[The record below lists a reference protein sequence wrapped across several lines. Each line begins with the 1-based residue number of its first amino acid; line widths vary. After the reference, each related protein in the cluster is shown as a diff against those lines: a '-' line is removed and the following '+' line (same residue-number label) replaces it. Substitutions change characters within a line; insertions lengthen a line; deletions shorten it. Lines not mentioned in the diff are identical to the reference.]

1 MSRLGRSVW
10 LVAVCLVGLA
20 ALSAPAAEV
29 PLAPEKV
36 SRALA
41 EEVSGEIAYR
51 YTDALSKFDRVQAS
65 PGWHDAAAWIKA
77 ELERLGYKDATIE
90 GWPSDGTRRYSTYR
104 SVIGWRAQSAELWLV
119 EPYRERLCF
128 FDEMPITLV
137 KHSRSGQAETELV
150 DVGTGVGE
158 AAYRGKDIKG
168 KIVLATGSPAEVMRE
183 AVQMRGAAGILLY
196 YGPDTRP
203 GYPDMIRYTAFW
215 PRWEDRDK
223 VGFGF
228 NVSKNQGATLRR
240 LLEEGRRV
248 VLRADVKTEFFPT
261 ELETLTVTL
270 PGAERPEEE
279 VILVAH
285 LCHPTPSANDNA
297 SGSGGLLEMARAL
310 KKLVDAGA
318 VPAPRR
324 TIRFLW
330 VPEFNGLMPYVLAHL
345 ERTRKALAAVNC
357 DMIGEDL
364 HLTGGMLNIFRT
376 PDSRPSFLNDVVGN
390 FAALAERL
398 DLRSLNGSSHP
409 FAWDLQPYSG
419 GSDHVVFNDGALAVP
434 SVMLNRGDTFH
445 HTSLDSMDKVDPTEL
460 RRSCFIALGSVYYLA
475 AAGDDEALATARI
488 VARNGLGRL
497 AGDYYDASAPLRE
510 AATADAL
517 HAAYRQVLNVA
528 AHAVKRETQAV
539 LSTQALAPSAAIH
552 REIAGLKVHL
562 ETLGLEF
569 PKEARDAYLRL
580 CAAQGAMPKRLETD
594 EDERRQSLVIPV
606 RTADFVGP
614 LQMDYLSE
622 KLGPEG
628 LKDLKLR
635 GNAAYEA
642 VNFVDGR
649 RSVYEIARA
658 VSAEFNPVDVNDM
671 AGFFALLE
679 KGGLVTLKPAVPA
692 RKR

>member
-1 MSRLGRSVW
+1 MPRLKEHVW
-10 LVAVCLVGLA
+10 FAALGLLALA
-20 ALSAPAAEV
+20 ALSAAAAEV
-29 PLAPEKV
+29 PLASEKLT
-36 SRALA
+36 RALA
-41 EEVSGEIAYR
+41 DEISGEIAYR
-51 YTDALSKFDRVQAS
+51 YTDAISKFDRVQAS
-65 PGWHDAAAWIKA
+65 PGWHDSAVWIKA

-119 EPYRERLCF
+119 EPTRERLCF
-128 FDEMPITLV
+128 FAEMPITLV
-137 KHSRSGQAETELV
+137 KHSGSGQAEAELV
-150 DVGTGVGE
+150 DVGSGVGE
-158 AAYRGKDIKG
+158 AAYRGRDVRG

-183 AVQMRGAAGILLY
+183 AVQVRGAVGILLY
-196 YGPDTRP
+196 YAPDTRP
-203 GYPDMIRYTAFW
+203 GYPDLVRYTAFW

-228 NVSKNQGATLRR
+228 NVSKNQGARLKR

-248 VLRADVKTEFFPT
+248 VLRAEVKTEFFPSQ
-261 ELETLTVTL
+261 LEILTATLA
-270 PGAERPEEE
+270 GSARPDEE

-310 KKLVDAGA
+310 KRLVDAGA
-318 VPAPRR
+318 VPAPKR

-345 ERTRKALAAVNC
+345 ERTRHALAAVNC

-376 PDSRPSFLNDVVGN
+376 PDSRPSFLNDVMGN

-409 FAWDLQPYSG
+409 FAWSLQPYSG

-434 SVMLNRGDTFH
+434 AVMLNRDDTFH
-445 HTSLDSMDKVDPTEL
+445 HTSLDTMDKVDPTEL

-475 AAGDDEALATARI
+475 AAGDNEALATARV

-497 AGDYYDASAPLRE
+497 AGDFYDASAGLHE
-510 AATADAL
+510 ATSAEAL
-517 HAAYRQVLNVA
+517 YAAFRQVLNVA
-528 AHAVKRETQAV
+528 AFAVKRESQAL
-539 LSTQALAPSAAIH
+539 LSTQALTANAATQ
-552 REIAGLKVHL
+552 REIAGMKVHL
-562 ETLGLEF
+562 ETLGLEL
-569 PKEARDAYLRL
+569 PREARDAYVRL
-580 CAAQGAMPKRLETD
+580 STALGAMPRRLETT
-594 EDERRQSLVIPV
+594 EEERRQSLVVPV
-606 RTADFVGP
+606 RAADFVGP
-614 LQMDYLSE
+614 LEMDYLRE
-622 KLGPEG
+622 KLGPDA
-628 LKDLKLR
+628 LKDVQLR

-642 VNFVDGR
+642 LNFVDGR

-658 VSAEFNPVDVNDM
+658 VSAEFSPVDVSAV
-671 AGFFALLE
+671 AGFFSLLE
-679 KGGLVTLKPAVPA
+679 KAGLVELKAALPA